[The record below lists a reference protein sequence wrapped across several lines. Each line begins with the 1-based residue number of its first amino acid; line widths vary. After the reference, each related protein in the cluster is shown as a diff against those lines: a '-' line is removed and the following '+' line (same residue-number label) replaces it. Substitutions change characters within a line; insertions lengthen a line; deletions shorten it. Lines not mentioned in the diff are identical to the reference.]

1 MPETEEDSVR
11 NEEVKSGLFSQL
23 EKKKLSKEREPTELQ
38 PLEAFIAAAEE
49 YGVEGLTHEILQD
62 GREMMTQPKGE
73 GWKALG
79 ADWTLFIGLT
89 PEGEGPH
96 NNTLLKDGDTYR
108 EITPGEKGKIGKD
121 HPVAILVSKLS
132 EQRKGIQA
140 HLIGNHTDWE
150 KRESDDQVIGT
161 ELEVDEEGN
170 LTGNIPVDQEMKLM
184 VEGAQFGWAD
194 GPEDGKQSL
203 ILDHSEE

>member
-1 MPETEEDSVR
+1 MSFEEEKPEPEKRDEDSLGFKEAAREKV
-11 NEEVKSGLFSQL
+11 ELSQM
-23 EKKKLSKEREPTELQ
+23 Q
-38 PLEAFIAAAEE
+38 PLEAFIAAAEK
-49 YGVEGLTHEILQD
+49 YGAEGITYERLEN

-73 GWKALG
+73 GWQSLG
-79 ADWTLFIGLT
+79 TDWTFFIGLT

-96 NNTLLKDGDTYR
+96 SNTVLKDGETYR
-108 EITPGEKGKIGKD
+108 GISAGENGEISKD
-121 HPVAILVSKLS
+121 HPVAILVSKLRD
-132 EQRKGIQA
+132 QGRDIQA
-140 HLIGNHTDWE
+140 HLIGNHTSWE